1 LRSNGD
7 LLEGESRDKK
17 NRVAVV
23 LEISVD
29 VVVVGTL

>member
-1 LRSNGD
+1 
-7 LLEGESRDKK
+7 LEGESRDKK

-23 LEISVD
+23 VLEISVD